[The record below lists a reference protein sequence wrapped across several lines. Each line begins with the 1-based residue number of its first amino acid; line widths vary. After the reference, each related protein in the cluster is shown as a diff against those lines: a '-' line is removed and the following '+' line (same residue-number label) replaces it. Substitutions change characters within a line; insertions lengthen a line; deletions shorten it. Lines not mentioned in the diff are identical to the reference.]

1 MDVLTAHCCAEVRAA
16 TKAGLMVGQM
26 AAKTA
31 DQMDVLMATLLGYS
45 MAAKTADSMARR
57 RLMAP

>member
-1 MDVLTAHCCAEVRAA
+1 MGALKAHCCAEVRAA
-16 TKAGLMVGQM
+16 TKAGPMVGQM
-26 AAKTA
+26 PAKTA